1 MKALVARIA
10 ANTLLRGEDARN
22 RIARW
27 SRWFPKTPTVDESRF
42 QRDGEAYPRHWRAF
56 PPAWPTFDPGDPA
69 VKNVLA
75 SALEALPDRWREAVI
90 ARDVRHL
97 SPAEA
102 SIQLEVSPEQERA
115 MVNRARANLRARL
128 EQFFAGRANS

>member
-1 MKALVARIA
+1 MKALVARIV

-27 SRWFPKTPTVDESRF
+27 SHWFPRTPTVDESRF
-42 QRDGEAYPRHWRAF
+42 QHDDEAYPRHWREF
-56 PPAWPTFDPGDPA
+56 PRAWPAFDSADPS
-69 VKNVLA
+69 VKKALA
-75 SALEALPDRWREAVI
+75 SALEAMPDRWREAVI

-102 SIQLEVSPEQERA
+102 SRQLGVSPEQERA
-115 MVNRARANLRARL
+115 LLNRARANLRARL
-128 EQFFAGRANS
+128 ERFFAGRASA